1 LSRGSLAASG
11 DSFAPRVWPYDRL
24 MAGVRPASG
33 ELMLR
38 GRRDECAALDAL
50 LAGVRVGRSGV
61 LVLRGEA
68 GIGKTALLRYLIES
82 ASDLTVARAVGVE
95 SEMELPF
102 ASLQQLIGPMLDR
115 LERLPAPQRE
125 ALEIVFALSAGAAP
139 DRFLVGLGVLSL
151 FSEVAEDGPLLCVV
165 DDAQWLDQASA
176 LTLAFVA
183 RRLLAEP
190 VGIVFAA
197 REPGEELQHLPEL
210 PLRGLRNGDARALL
224 DSAVRFILDEPVRD
238 RIIAETRGNP
248 LALLELPRGFTAA
261 QLAGGFGLPAALSL
275 RGKIEETFVRRI
287 RTMSDDARRLLLVA
301 AAEPVGDP
309 LLLWRAAKLL
319 EVGPAAGEDV
329 QRHGLLTIRERVTFR
344 HPLVRS
350 AVYGSATIEERRAAH
365 RALAEA
371 TDREADPDRRTWH
384 LAAAAPAPD
393 EQIAAELERS
403 AGRAQARGGLAAAA
417 AFLQRAVAL
426 TVDPEK
432 RTDRSLTAARAS
444 LDAGAFEVARRL
456 LSTAEAGATDELQ
469 LAQVEL
475 LRGGIAFASSM
486 GSAAPPLLLEAAERL
501 ARLDVKLA
509 REVYLDAWGAALFAG
524 RLAAG
529 GDLLDVS
536 RAARSAPRPTGPL
549 RPSDLLLDGLAALIT
564 EGPVASA
571 SVLRQATSACL
582 DEASGTQPN
591 FRWGWLAT
599 IPANVLWDENS
610 MHVINSRRLQE
621 ARDTGALARLPIDLA
636 AWAFLVA
643 WRGDF
648 GAASAAIA
656 EAEAVTRATGSRL
669 APYAA
674 VLLAALRGREA
685 DTLPLIES
693 VIRDAGAGGQGIGV
707 QWAQWVSSILFNG
720 LGSYDRA
727 LAAAERAAEEMPQL
741 FISAWARPELIE
753 AAVRGGKPERAI
765 AALELLVEVTST
777 AGTDWAMGIDARS
790 RALMSEG
797 KTAERLYQEA
807 LDHLGRARLRPE
819 LARAHLLYGE
829 WLRRKERRVDARAQL
844 RAAHEQFTAIGME
857 AFAERAH
864 RELLATGE
872 RVRKRAVEMRDDL
885 TAQERHVA
893 GLARD
898 GLSNQEIG
906 ARLFLSQHTVAYH
919 LRKVFSKLEITSR
932 NQLTQVL
939 PESGDAAPPA

>member
-1 LSRGSLAASG
+1 
-11 DSFAPRVWPYDRL
+11 
-24 MAGVRPASG
+24 MAGVRPAPD
-33 ELMLR
+33 EPELR

-82 ASDLTVARAVGVE
+82 ASDLNVARAVGVE

-102 ASLQQLIGPMLDR
+102 AGLHQLSGPMLDR
-115 LERLPAPQRE
+115 LDRLPAPQRE
-125 ALEIVFALSAGAAP
+125 ALEIVFAMTAGAAP
-139 DRFLVGLGVLSL
+139 DRLLVGLGMLSL

-210 PLRGLRNGDARALL
+210 PLRGLRSGDARALL
-224 DSAVRFILDEPVRD
+224 ESAVRFIVDERVRD

-261 QLAGGFGLPAALSL
+261 QLAAGFGLPAALSL
-275 RGKIEETFVRRI
+275 QGKIEETFARRI
-287 RTMSDDARRLLLVA
+287 RTLSDDARRLLLVA

-309 LLLWRAAKLL
+309 LLLRRAAGWLG
-319 EVGPAAGEDV
+319 VGPEAGEEV
-329 QRHGLLTIRERVTFR
+329 QSHGMVTIRERVTFR

-393 EQIAAELERS
+393 EQIASELERS
-403 AGRAQARGGLAAAA
+403 AGRAQARGGRAAAA

-432 RTDRSLTAARAS
+432 RTDRALSAARAS

-456 LSTAEAGATDELQ
+456 LSTAEAGTPGELQ
-469 LAQVEL
+469 MAQVEL

-501 ARLDVKLA
+501 ARLDLKLA
-509 REVYLDAWGAALFAG
+509 REVFLDAWGAALFAG
-524 RLAAG
+524 GLATR
-529 GDLLDVS
+529 GDLFEVS
-536 RAARSAPRPTGPL
+536 RAARSTPRPTWPL

-571 SVLRQATSACL
+571 SALRQATSAFL
-582 DEASGTQPN
+582 DEESGTQAN

-599 IPANVLWDENS
+599 IPSNVLWDEDS
-610 MHVINSRRLQE
+610 WHAINSRQLQE
-621 ARDTGALARLPIDLA
+621 ARETGALARVPIDLT
-636 AWAFLVA
+636 AWAVLVA

-674 VLLAALRGREA
+674 LLLGALRGREA

-707 QWAQWVSSILFNG
+707 QWGHWVSSILFNG
-720 LGSYDRA
+720 LGRYDRA
-727 LAAAERAAEEMPQL
+727 LAAAEQAVEELPQL
-741 FISAWARPELIE
+741 FISGWARPELIE
-753 AAVRGGKPERAI
+753 AAVRCGKPERAT
-765 AALELLVEVTST
+765 AALELLAEVTAA
-777 AGTDWAMGIDARS
+777 AGTDWGMGIGARS

-807 LDHLGRARLRPE
+807 LDHLGRTRLRPE
-819 LARAHLLYGE
+819 LARARLLYGE
-829 WLRRKERRVDARAQL
+829 WLRRQERRVDARVQL
-844 RAAHEQFTAIGME
+844 RSAHEEFTAIGME
-857 AFAERAH
+857 AFAERAR

-872 RVRKRAVEMRDDL
+872 RVRRRAVETRDGL
-885 TAQERHVA
+885 TAQERQIA

-898 GLSNQEIG
+898 GLSNQEIA

-939 PESGDAAPPA
+939 RDPK

>member
-1 LSRGSLAASG
+1 MARVRS
-11 DSFAPRVWPYDRL
+11 AP
-24 MAGVRPASG
+24 G

-102 ASLQQLIGPMLDR
+102 ASLHQLSGPMLDR

-139 DRFLVGLGVLSL
+139 DRLLVGLGVLSL
-151 FSEVAEDGPLLCVV
+151 FSEVAEDGPLLCIV
-165 DDAQWLDQASA
+165 DDAQWLDHASA

-224 DSAVRFILDEPVRD
+224 ESAVRFILDERVRD

-275 RGKIEETFVRRI
+275 QGKIEETFVRRI

-309 LLLWRAAKLL
+309 LLLWHAAKRLG
-319 EVGPAAGEDV
+319 VGPETGEEA
-329 QRHGLLTIRERVTFR
+329 QRLGLLTIRERVTFR

-350 AVYGSATIEERRAAH
+350 AVYGSATIEERRAVH

-384 LAAAAPAPD
+384 MAAAAPAPD
-393 EQIAAELERS
+393 EQIASELERS

-432 RTDRSLTAARAS
+432 RTDRALTAARAS

-456 LSTAEAGATDELQ
+456 LSTAEAGTPDELQ
-469 LAQVEL
+469 MAQVEL

-486 GSAAPPLLLEAAERL
+486 GSSAPPLLLEAAERL
-501 ARLDVKLA
+501 ARLDVTLA

-529 GDLLDVS
+529 GDLFDVS
-536 RAARSAPRPTGPL
+536 RAVRSAPRPTWPL

-571 SVLRQATSACL
+571 SALRRATSAFL
-582 DEASGTQPN
+582 GDASGTQPN
-591 FRWGWLAT
+591 FRWSWLAT

-610 MHVINSRRLQE
+610 MHAINSRQLQE
-621 ARDTGALARLPIDLA
+621 ARDTGALARLPIDLT

-643 WRGDF
+643 WQGDF
-648 GAASAAIA
+648 GVASAAIA
-656 EAEAVTRATGSRL
+656 EAEAVTRATGSHL

-685 DTLPLIES
+685 DSLPLIES
-693 VIRDAGAGGQGIGV
+693 VIRNAGAGGQGIGV

-727 LAAAERAAEEMPQL
+727 LAAAERAAEELPQL
-741 FISAWARPELIE
+741 FISGWARPELIE
-753 AAVRGGKPERAI
+753 AAVRSGKPERAT
-765 AALELLVEVTST
+765 AALELLMEVTST
-777 AGTDWAMGIDARS
+777 AGTDWAIGIDARS

-797 KTAERLYQEA
+797 KAAERLYQEA
-807 LDHLGRARLRPE
+807 LDHLGRTRLRPE

-829 WLRRKERRVDARAQL
+829 WLRREERRVDARVQL

-857 AFAERAH
+857 AFAERAR

-872 RVRKRAVEMRDDL
+872 RVRKRVVETRDDL
-885 TAQERHVA
+885 TAQERHIA

-932 NQLTQVL
+932 NQLSQVL
-939 PESGDAAPPA
+939 PESADATPVT

>member
-1 LSRGSLAASG
+1 
-11 DSFAPRVWPYDRL
+11 
-24 MAGVRPASG
+24 MAGVRPATG

-68 GIGKTALLRYLIES
+68 GIGKTALLRHLIES

-102 ASLQQLIGPMLDR
+102 AGLHQLSGSMLHR

-125 ALEIVFALSAGAAP
+125 ALEVVFALSAGAPP
-139 DRFLVGLGVLSL
+139 DRLLVGLGVLSL
-151 FSEVAEDGPLLCVV
+151 FSEVAADGPLLCVV

-224 DSAVRFILDEPVRD
+224 ESAVRFVLDERVRD

-275 RGKIEETFVRRI
+275 QGKIEETFVRRI

-309 LLLWRAAKLL
+309 LLLWRAAGRLG
-319 EVGPAAGEDV
+319 VGRGAGEDA
-329 QRHGLLTIRERVTFR
+329 QTRGLLTIRERVTFR

-384 LAAAAPAPD
+384 MAAAAPAPD
-393 EQIAAELERS
+393 EQIASELERS
-403 AGRAQARGGLAAAA
+403 AGRAQARGGRAAAA

-432 RTDRSLTAARAS
+432 RTDRALTAARAN
-444 LDAGAFEVARRL
+444 LDAGAFEVAGWL
-456 LSTAEAGATDELQ
+456 LSTAEAGTPNELQ
-469 LAQVEL
+469 MAQVEL

-524 RLAAG
+524 RLATG
-529 GDLLDVS
+529 GDLFDVS
-536 RAARSAPRPTGPL
+536 RSARSAPRPTWPL

-571 SVLRQATSACL
+571 SALREATRAFL
-582 DEASGTQPN
+582 DEASGTQAN

-599 IPANVLWDENS
+599 IPSDVLWDENS
-610 MHVINSRRLQE
+610 LHAINSRQLQE
-621 ARDTGALARLPIDLA
+621 ARDMGALARLPIDLA

-648 GAASAAIA
+648 EAASAAIA

-674 VLLAALRGREA
+674 LLLGALRGREA

-693 VIRDAGAGGQGIGV
+693 AIRDAGTGGQGIGV
-707 QWAQWVSSILFNG
+707 QWAEWVSSILFNG

-727 LAAAERAAEEMPQL
+727 LAAAERAVEEMPQL
-741 FISAWARPELIE
+741 FISGWARPELIE
-753 AAVRGGKPERAI
+753 AAVRSRQPERAT
-765 AALELLVEVTST
+765 AALEVLAEVTSA
-777 AGTDWAMGIDARS
+777 AGTAWAMGIHARS

-797 KTAERLYQEA
+797 KSAERLYQDA
-807 LDHLGRARLRPE
+807 LDHLGRTRLRPE

-829 WLRRKERRVDARAQL
+829 WLRREKRRVDARAQL
-844 RAAHEQFTAIGME
+844 RAAYEQFTTIGME
-857 AFAERAH
+857 AFAGRAH
-864 RELLATGE
+864 RELLAAGE
-872 RVRKRAVEMRDDL
+872 RVHKRVVETRDDL
-885 TAQERHVA
+885 TAQERHIA

-906 ARLFLSQHTVAYH
+906 VRLFLSQHTVAYH

-932 NQLTQVL
+932 NQLAQAL
-939 PESGDAAPPA
+939 PERTV

>member
-1 LSRGSLAASG
+1 
-11 DSFAPRVWPYDRL
+11 
-24 MAGVRPASG
+24 
-33 ELMLR
+33 MLR
-38 GRRDECAALDAL
+38 GRGDECEALDAL

-95 SEMELPF
+95 SEMELAF
-102 ASLQQLIGPMLDR
+102 AGLHQLSGPMLDR
-115 LERLPAPQRE
+115 LERLPAPQRG

-139 DRFLVGLGVLSL
+139 DRLLVGLGVLSL

-197 REPGEELQHLPEL
+197 REPGEELRHLPEL

-224 DSAVRFILDEPVRD
+224 DSAVRFRLDERVRD

-248 LALLELPRGFTAA
+248 LALLELPHGFTAA
-261 QLAGGFGLPAALSL
+261 ELAGGFGLPAAMSL
-275 RGKIEETFVRRI
+275 QVKIEETFIRRI

-309 LLLWRAAKLL
+309 LLLWRAANRLG
-319 EVGPAAGEDV
+319 VGPAAGEDA

-350 AVYGSATIEERRAAH
+350 AVYGSATIEERRAVH

-371 TDREADPDRRTWH
+371 TDRESDPDRRTWH
-384 LAAAAPAPD
+384 MAAAAPAPD
-393 EQIAAELERS
+393 EQIASELEGS

-417 AFLQRAVAL
+417 AFLQRAAAL

-432 RTDRSLTAARAS
+432 RTDRALAAARAN
-444 LDAGAFEVARRL
+444 LDAGAFDVARKL
-456 LSTAEAGATDELQ
+456 LTTAEAGTPDDLQ
-469 LAQVEL
+469 MAQVEL

-486 GSAAPPLLLEAAERL
+486 GTAAPPLLLEAAERL
-501 ARLDVKLA
+501 ARLDVKLS

-524 RLAAG
+524 RLASG
-529 GDLLDVS
+529 GDLFDVS

-571 SVLRQATSACL
+571 PALRQATSAFL
-582 DEASGTQPN
+582 DDASGTQAN

-599 IPANVLWDENS
+599 IPSDVLWDETS
-610 MHVINSRRLQE
+610 LHAINSRQLEE

-648 GAASAAIA
+648 AAASAAISEG
-656 EAEAVTRATGSRL
+656 EAATRATGSRF

-674 VLLAALRGREA
+674 LLLAALRGREA
-685 DTLPLIES
+685 ETLPMIETA
-693 VIRDAGAGGQGIGV
+693 IRNARAGGQGIGV

-720 LGSYDRA
+720 LCSYDRA
-727 LAAAERAAEEMPQL
+727 LAAAERAVEEMPQL
-741 FISAWARPELIE
+741 FISGWARPELVE
-753 AAVRGGKPERAI
+753 AAVRSGNTARAT
-765 AALELLVEVTST
+765 AALEFLVEVTAT
-777 AGTDWAMGIDARS
+777 AGTGWAMGINARS

-797 KTAERLYQEA
+797 KTADRLYQEA
-807 LDHLGRARLRPE
+807 LAHLGRTRLRPE

-829 WLRRKERRVDARAQL
+829 WLRREKRRADARAQL
-844 RAAHEQFTAIGME
+844 RAAYQQFTAIGME
-857 AFAERAH
+857 AFAERA
-864 RELLATGE
+864 RSELLATGE
-872 RVRKRAVEMRDDL
+872 RVRKRAAETRDDL
-885 TAQERHVA
+885 TAQERHIA

-898 GLSNQEIG
+898 GLSNHEIG
-906 ARLFLSQHTVAYH
+906 ARLFLSPHTVAYH

-939 PESGDAAPPA
+939 SDRGDAAPAA

>member
-1 LSRGSLAASG
+1 
-11 DSFAPRVWPYDRL
+11 
-24 MAGVRPASG
+24 
-33 ELMLR
+33 MLR

-68 GIGKTALLRYLIES
+68 GIGKTALLRHLIES

-102 ASLQQLIGPMLDR
+102 AGLHQLSGPMLDR

-125 ALEIVFALSAGAAP
+125 ALEIVFAMRAGAAP
-139 DRFLVGLGVLSL
+139 DRLLVGLGVLSL
-151 FSEVAEDGPLLCVV
+151 FSEVAEDSPLLCVV

-210 PLRGLRNGDARALL
+210 PLRGLRDGDARALL
-224 DSAVRFILDEPVRD
+224 ESAVRFILDERVRD

-261 QLAGGFGLPAALSL
+261 QLAGGFGLPPALSL
-275 RGKIEETFVRRI
+275 QGKIEETFVRRI
-287 RTMSDDARRLLLVA
+287 RTMSDEARRLLLVA

-309 LLLWRAAKLL
+309 LLLWRAAKPLG
-319 EVGPAAGEDV
+319 VGPTAGEDL
-329 QRHGLLTIRERVTFR
+329 QTHGLLTIRERVTFR

-371 TDREADPDRRTWH
+371 TDREADPDRRAWH
-384 LAAAAPAPD
+384 MAAAAPAPD
-393 EQIAAELERS
+393 EQIASELERS

-432 RTDRSLTAARAS
+432 RTDRALTAARAS

-456 LSTAEAGATDELQ
+456 LSTAEAGTPDELQ
-469 LAQVEL
+469 MAQVEL
-475 LRGGIAFASSM
+475 IRGGIAFASSM

-529 GDLLDVS
+529 GDLYDVS

-564 EGPVASA
+564 EGTLRGASA
-571 SVLRQATSACL
+571 LREATRAFLDQSA
-582 DEASGTQPN
+582 GTQPN

-599 IPANVLWDENS
+599 IPSNVLWDENS
-610 MHVINSRRLQE
+610 LHAINSRQLQA
-621 ARDTGALARLPIDLA
+621 ARDTGALARLPIDLT
-636 AWAFLVA
+636 AWAFVMAL
-643 WRGDF
+643 RGDF

-693 VIRDAGAGGQGIGV
+693 VIRDAGAAGQGIGV
-707 QWAQWVSSILFNG
+707 QWAQWVSSIMFNG
-720 LGSYDRA
+720 LGRYDRA

-741 FISAWARPELIE
+741 FISGWARPELIE
-753 AAVRGGKPERAI
+753 AAVRSGKSERAT

-777 AGTDWAMGIDARS
+777 AGTDWAMGINARS

-797 KTAERLYQEA
+797 KTAERLYEEA
-807 LDHLGRARLRPE
+807 LAHLSRARLRPE

-829 WLRRKERRVDARAQL
+829 WLRREQRRVDARAQL
-844 RAAHEQFTAIGME
+844 HPAYEQFSAIGMA
-857 AFAERAH
+857 AFAERAR

-872 RVRKRAVEMRDDL
+872 RVRKRSVETRDDL
-885 TAQERHVA
+885 TAQERHIG

-906 ARLFLSQHTVAYH
+906 ARLFLSPHTVAYH

-932 NQLTQVL
+932 NQLIQVL
-939 PESGDAAPPA
+939 PDRGDAAPPP

>member
-1 LSRGSLAASG
+1 
-11 DSFAPRVWPYDRL
+11 
-24 MAGVRPASG
+24 MAGVRAGPG
-33 ELMLR
+33 EPILR

-50 LAGVRVGRSGV
+50 VAGVRVGRSGV

-102 ASLQQLIGPMLDR
+102 ASLQQLSGPMLDR

-125 ALEIVFALSAGAAP
+125 ALEIVFAMRAGAAP
-139 DRFLVGLGVLSL
+139 DRFLVGLAVLSL
-151 FSEVAEDGPLLCVV
+151 FSHAAEQRPLLCVI
-165 DDAQWLDQASA
+165 DDAQWVDQVSA

-210 PLRGLRNGDARALL
+210 PLRGLRDGDARALL
-224 DSAVRFILDEPVRD
+224 ESAVRFLLDERVRD

-261 QLAGGFGLPAALSL
+261 QLAGGFGLPSALSL
-275 RGKIEETFVRRI
+275 QDKIEESFVRRI
-287 RTMSDDARRLLLVA
+287 RAVSDDARRLLLVA

-309 LLLWRAAKLL
+309 LLLWRAAKQLG
-319 EVGPAAGEDV
+319 VGPEAGEDA
-329 QRHGLLTIRERVTFR
+329 QGHGLLTIRERVTFR

-350 AVYGSATIEERRAAH
+350 AVYGSATIEERRSAH

-371 TDREADPDRRTWH
+371 TDREVDPDRRTWH
-384 LAAAAPAPD
+384 MAAAAPAPH
-393 EQIAAELERS
+393 EQIASELEHS

-432 RTDRSLTAARAS
+432 RTERALTAARAS
-444 LDAGAFEVARRL
+444 LDAGEFEVARRL
-456 LSTAEAGATDELQ
+456 LSTAEAGTPDELQ
-469 LAQVEL
+469 VAQIEL

-501 ARLDVKLA
+501 AQLDVELA

-571 SVLRQATSACL
+571 PVLRQATSACL

-727 LAAAERAAEEMPQL
+727 LVAAERAVEEMPQL
-741 FISAWARPELIE
+741 FISGWARPELIE
-753 AAVRGGKPERAI
+753 AAVRSGKPERAT
-765 AALELLVEVTST
+765 AALERLVEVTAT
-777 AGTDWAMGIDARS
+777 AGTDWGMGIGARS

-797 KTAERLYQEA
+797 K
-807 LDHLGRARLRPE
+807 
-819 LARAHLLYGE
+819 
-829 WLRRKERRVDARAQL
+829 
-844 RAAHEQFTAIGME
+844 
-857 AFAERAH
+857 
-864 RELLATGE
+864 
-872 RVRKRAVEMRDDL
+872 
-885 TAQERHVA
+885 
-893 GLARD
+893 
-898 GLSNQEIG
+898 
-906 ARLFLSQHTVAYH
+906 
-919 LRKVFSKLEITSR
+919 
-932 NQLTQVL
+932 
-939 PESGDAAPPA
+939 

>member
-1 LSRGSLAASG
+1 
-11 DSFAPRVWPYDRL
+11 
-24 MAGVRPASG
+24 MAGVRPAAG
-33 ELMLR
+33 EHVLR

-68 GIGKTALLRYLIES
+68 GIGKTALLRYLMES

-102 ASLQQLIGPMLDR
+102 ASLHQLSGPMLDR

-139 DRFLVGLGVLSL
+139 DRLLVGLGMLSL
-151 FSEVAEDGPLLCVV
+151 LSEVAEDGPLLCVV
-165 DDAQWLDQASA
+165 DDAQWLDHASA

-210 PLRGLRNGDARALL
+210 PLLGLRNGDARALL
-224 DSAVRFILDEPVRD
+224 ESAVRFILDERVRE

-261 QLAGGFGLPAALSL
+261 ELAGGFGLPAALSL
-275 RGKIEETFVRRI
+275 QGKIEESFVRRI
-287 RTMSDDARRLLLVA
+287 RAMSDDARRLLLVA

-309 LLLWRAAKLL
+309 LLLWRAARRLG
-319 EVGPAAGEDV
+319 VGPAAGEDA

-350 AVYGSATIEERRAAH
+350 AVYGSATIGERRAAH
-365 RALAEA
+365 RALADA

-384 LAAAAPAPD
+384 MAAAAPAPD
-393 EQIAAELERS
+393 EEIASELERS

-432 RTDRSLTAARAS
+432 RTDRALAGARAS
-444 LDAGAFEVARRL
+444 LDAGEFEVTRKL
-456 LSTAEAGATDELQ
+456 LSTAEAGTRDELQ
-469 LAQVEL
+469 MAQVEL

-501 ARLDVKLA
+501 ARLDGKLA
-509 REVYLDAWGAALFAG
+509 REVYLDAWGAGLFAG
-524 RLAAG
+524 RLATG
-529 GDLLDVS
+529 GDLFDVS
-536 RAARSAPRPTGPL
+536 RAVRSAPPPSWPL
-549 RPSDLLLDGLAALIT
+549 RPSDLLLDGLAALST

-571 SVLRQATSACL
+571 SALRRATSAFL
-582 DEASGTQPN
+582 DEASEPQAN

-610 MHVINSRRLQE
+610 MHAINSRQLQE
-621 ARDTGALARLPIDLA
+621 SRDTGALARLPIDLA

-669 APYAA
+669 APYAT
-674 VLLAALRGREA
+674 VLLGALRGLEA
-685 DTLPLIES
+685 DSLPLIEAM
-693 VIRDAGAGGQGIGV
+693 IRDAEAGGQGIGV

-727 LAAAERAAEEMPQL
+727 LAAAERAAGEMPRL

-753 AAVRGGKPERAI
+753 AAVRSGKPERAS

-777 AGTDWAMGIDARS
+777 AGTDWAMGISARS
-790 RALMSEG
+790 RALLSEG
-797 KTAERLYQEA
+797 KAAEGLYQEA
-807 LDHLGRARLRPE
+807 LDHLGRTRLRPE
-819 LARAHLLYGE
+819 LGRAQLLYGE

-844 RAAHEQFTAIGME
+844 RAAHEQFTAIGMQ
-857 AFAERAH
+857 AFAERAR

-872 RVRKRAVEMRDDL
+872 RVRKRAEESRDEL
-885 TAQERHVA
+885 TAQERQIA

-919 LRKVFSKLEITSR
+919 LRKVFSKLEISSR

-939 PESGDAAPPA
+939 PDPE

>member
-1 LSRGSLAASG
+1 
-11 DSFAPRVWPYDRL
+11 
-24 MAGVRPASG
+24 
-33 ELMLR
+33 MLR

-82 ASDLTVARAVGVE
+82 ASDFTVARAVGVE

-102 ASLQQLIGPMLDR
+102 ASLHQLSGPMLDR

-125 ALEIVFALSAGAAP
+125 ALEIVFAMRAGAAP

-210 PLRGLRNGDARALL
+210 RLRGLRDGDARALL
-224 DSAVRFILDEPVRD
+224 EAAVRFILDERVRD

-261 QLAGGFGLPAALSL
+261 QLAGGFGLPPALSL
-275 RGKIEETFVRRI
+275 QGKIEETFIRRI

-309 LLLWRAAKLL
+309 LLLWRAAKRLG
-319 EVGPAAGEDV
+319 VGPMAGEDL

-371 TDREADPDRRTWH
+371 TDREADPDRRAWH
-384 LAAAAPAPD
+384 MAAATPAPD
-393 EQIAAELERS
+393 EQIASELERS

-432 RTDRSLTAARAS
+432 RTDRALTAARAS

-456 LSTAEAGATDELQ
+456 LSTAEAATPDELQ
-469 LAQVEL
+469 MAQVEL
-475 LRGGIAFASSM
+475 IRGGIAFASSM
-486 GSAAPPLLLEAAERL
+486 GSAAPPLLLEAADRL

-524 RLAAG
+524 HLAAG
-529 GDLLDVS
+529 ADLFDVS
-536 RAARSAPRPTGPL
+536 HSAGSAPRPTGPL

-571 SVLRQATSACL
+571 SALRRATSAFL
-582 DEASGTQPN
+582 DDAPVTQPN

-599 IPANVLWDENS
+599 IPSNVLWDEDS
-610 MHVINSRRLQE
+610 LHAINAQQLQE
-621 ARDTGALARLPIDLA
+621 ARNTGALARLPIDLT
-636 AWAFLVA
+636 AWAFLLA
-643 WRGDF
+643 YRGDF
-648 GAASAAIA
+648 GAASSAIA

-674 VLLAALRGREA
+674 LLLAALRGREA

-693 VIRDAGAGGQGIGV
+693 AIRDAAAGGQGIGV
-707 QWAQWVSSILFNG
+707 QWAQWVSSIMFNAR
-720 LGSYDRA
+720 GSYDRA
-727 LAAAERAAEEMPQL
+727 LVAAERAADEMPQL
-741 FISAWARPELIE
+741 FIAARARPELIE
-753 AAVRGGKPERAI
+753 AAVRRGKKERAT
-765 AALELLVEVTST
+765 AALGLLVEVTST
-777 AGTDWAMGIDARS
+777 AGTDWALGIEARS
-790 RALMSEG
+790 RALLSEG
-797 KTAERLYQEA
+797 KPAEGLYQEA
-807 LDHLGRARLRPE
+807 VDRLSRTRLRPE
-819 LARAHLLYGE
+819 LGRALLLYGE
-829 WLRRKERRVDARAQL
+829 WLRREKRRVDARAQL
-844 RAAHEQFTAIGME
+844 RTAYEQFAAIGME
-857 AFAERAH
+857 AFAERAR

-872 RVRKRAVEMRDDL
+872 RVRKRVVETRDDL
-885 TAQERHVA
+885 TAQERHIA

-906 ARLFLSQHTVAYH
+906 ARLFLSPHTVAYH
-919 LRKVFSKLEITSR
+919 LRKVYSKLEITSR
-932 NQLTQVL
+932 DQLTQAL
-939 PESGDAAPPA
+939 PDRADVTPVT